1 MYSFLSGLYPGVEL
15 LDYRLFTFLVSIGA
29 SKLLSKAVVPNH
41 LLNIYSVSSI
51 SQAEIQALETQLC
64 PCRVYILVDKASQ

>member
-1 MYSFLSGLYPGVEL
+1 M

-41 LLNIYSVSSI
+41 LLNIYGVSSI
-51 SQAEIQALETQLC
+51 SQAEIQALETQLVRLGN
-64 PCRVYILVDKASQ
+64 PKEASGSAAA